1 MNNHQEKGK
10 KESASARAWSDNS
23 ISKRKFLAFLS
34 HSKRKTMGKA
44 RLPSTRVRS
53 CVSSTFKR
61 CTPIYGSFRL
71 LLKISQIFQIF

>member
-1 MNNHQEKGK
+1 MDKQAPRKG

-44 RLPSTRVRS
+44 RF
-53 CVSSTFKR
+53 TFN
-61 CTPIYGSFRL
+61 CQQIEIHTILG
-71 LLKISQIFQIF
+71 ISEPLMQYIPELF